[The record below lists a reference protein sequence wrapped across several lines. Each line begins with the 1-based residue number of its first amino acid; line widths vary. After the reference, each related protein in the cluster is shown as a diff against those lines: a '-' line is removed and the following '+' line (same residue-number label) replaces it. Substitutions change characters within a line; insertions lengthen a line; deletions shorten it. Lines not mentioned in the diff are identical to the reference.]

1 MATVQPTL
9 AFDTLA
15 YARTLAADGIERG
28 QAEVLAAAM
37 RDCVIANLA
46 TNDFVQAVV
55 QEAKTELNHKINEVK
70 TELNHKIDEVR
81 AEFNYKIDEVRA
93 EFKQEITEVKHEIRD
108 VEVKLNHEIEKVYL
122 AIKES
127 NQNLKIWIGSF
138 IFLMTGALATL
149 MKLLG

>member
-1 MATVQPTL
+1 MATMQPTL

-15 YARTLAADGIERG
+15 YARTFAAEGIERG
-28 QAEVLAAAM
+28 QAEVFAAAM

-55 QEAKTELNHKINEVK
+55 QEAKTELNHTINEVK
-70 TELNHKIDEVR
+70 
-81 AEFNYKIDEVRA
+81 A

-127 NQNLKIWIGSF
+127 KQNLKIWIGSF

>member
-70 TELNHKIDEVR
+70 AELNH
-81 AEFNYKIDEVRA
+81 KIDEVRA

>member
-15 YARTLAADGIERG
+15 YARTLAAEGIERG
-28 QAEVLAAAM
+28 QAEVFAAAM

-55 QEAKTELNHKINEVK
+55 QEAKTELNHKIDEVK
-70 TELNHKIDEVR
+70 
-81 AEFNYKIDEVRA
+81 AEFNHKIDEVRA